1 MKSTSF
7 DGAQERQALIDCV
20 ASWEVADYVF
30 HAFPDAPNL
39 AGSTHAKVVFRWL
52 YEYHALSDGHPYA
65 EGALQRDWEAKGA
78 ELSTDTKESV
88 KVFMAA
94 VGSDWKARAP
104 KAVSKAK
111 EDTANYLKQAAAVS
125 FADRMLKTATS
136 GHLDGFESLVSGYKT
151 PGKTDARPVNIFRD
165 AAAIHGAL
173 TAQEDV
179 LFRFPGAI
187 GELLG
192 PVIRG
197 DFLAPLAREKMGKS
211 WIVDF
216 VAHVAAFQGCHVL
229 IVDVEMVKD
238 QKLRRI
244 WRQIVGAPLQGG
256 DFELPYFDVDGE
268 IQHRKRFVKG
278 VGTDLAD
285 MEKMMSAFRRVSN
298 GGSLEV
304 INMPTRGCKV
314 RDVERL
320 VEAHIRETGKP
331 YDLIIADSLDYFEPG
346 KSSMDGIDKLFD
358 IWSAFRGLGQKY
370 PCAVM
375 SPSHTGRKNKKG
387 SGSEDDVAGNI
398 QKLWMVTKTMYIEA
412 TKDEQEN
419 GVLRMSTS
427 TSRDNRMRND
437 TVVVL
442 QGLDIARPVLDSR
455 WLSDVKG
462 DRVFRGNT
470 GDKWGKDL
478 P

>member
-7 DGAQERQALIDCV
+7 DGAQERQALIDCM

-30 HAFPDAPNL
+30 HAFPSAPAI
-39 AGSTHAKVVFRWL
+39 AGSSHAKTLFQWI

-65 EGALQRDWEAKGA
+65 EACLSRDWETKGA
-78 ELSTDTKESV
+78 ELPKDTKEGIKQFLATV
-88 KVFMAA
+88 N
-94 VGSDWKARAP
+94 GDWKARAP

-111 EDTANYLKQAAAVS
+111 EDVAEYLKQSSAVS
-125 FADRMLKTATS
+125 FADRALKVATS
-136 GHLDGFESLVSGYKT
+136 GHIDGFEALLSGYKT
-151 PGKTDARPVNIFRD
+151 PGK
-165 AAAIHGAL
+165 
-173 TAQEDV
+173 QEDKPTDIFGDIDEIHDAITSTEEV
-179 LFRFPGAI
+179 LFKFPGAI
-187 GELLG
+187 GDLLG

-211 WIVDF
+211 WIVDM
-216 VAHVAAFQGCHVL
+216 VAIVACMQGCHVL
-229 IVDVEMVKD
+229 IVDAEMVKK

-244 WRQIVGAPLQGG
+244 WRQLVGAPLKDGEY
-256 DFELPYFDVDGE
+256 ELPYFDEDGE
-268 IQHRKRFVKG
+268 ICFRKRFCKG
-278 VGTDLAD
+278 VGTDRETMA
-285 MEKMMSAFRRVSN
+285 KMGAAFRRVS
-298 GGSLEV
+298 GGGCLHVKSV
-304 INMPTRGCKV
+304 PTRGCKV
-314 RDVERL
+314 RDVAKMQED
-320 VEAHIRETGKP
+320 HIREAGKP
-331 YDLIIADSLDYFEPG
+331 YDLVIADSLDYFDPTSG
-346 KSSMDGIDKLFD
+346 KLEGIDKLFD
-358 IWSAFRGLGQKY
+358 IWSSFRGLGQQY
-370 PCAVM
+370 DCAVM

-437 TVVVL
+437 TVVIL

-462 DRVFRGNT
+462 DMVYRPA
-470 GDKWGKDL
+470 GKYGSEL

>member
-30 HAFPDAPNL
+30 HAFPNAPSI
-39 AGSTHAKVVFRWL
+39 AGSSHAKILFQWL
-52 YEYHALSDGHPYA
+52 FDYHALSDGHPYA
-65 EGALQRDWEAKGA
+65 EAHLQRDWETKATDLPADAKEGMKTFLA
-78 ELSTDTKESV
+78 TVNSE
-88 KVFMAA
+88 
-94 VGSDWKARAP
+94 WKARAP
-104 KAVSKAK
+104 KATSKAK
-111 EDTANYLKQAAAVS
+111 EDVAEYLKQTSAVA
-125 FADRMLKTATS
+125 FADRVMKTATS
-136 GHLDGFESLVSGYKT
+136 GHIDGFEKLLADYQT
-151 PGKTDARPVNIFRD
+151 PGRQADGPVDIFRD
-165 AAAIHGAL
+165 IEEIHEAL
-173 TAQEDV
+173 TSVDEV
-179 LFRFPGAI
+179 LFKFPGKI

-211 WIVDF
+211 WIVDM
-216 VAHVAAFQGCHVL
+216 VAITAAMQGCHVL
-229 IVDVEMVKD
+229 IVDAEMVQK

-244 WRQIVGAPLQGG
+244 WRQLVGAPLKDG
-256 DFELPYFDVDGE
+256 DYELPYFDEDGE
-268 IQHRKRFVKG
+268 ICHKKRFCRG
-278 VGTDLAD
+278 VGTDREFMA
-285 MEKMMSAFRRVSN
+285 KMGAAFRRVS
-298 GGSLEV
+298 GGGCLHVKSV
-304 INMPTRGCKV
+304 PTRGFKV
-314 RDVERL
+314 RDVAKMMEDHAR
-320 VEAHIRETGKP
+320 EAGKP
-331 YDLIIADSLDYFEPG
+331 YDLVIADSLDYFEPTAG
-346 KSSMDGIDKLFD
+346 KMEGIDKLFD
-358 IWSAFRGLGQKY
+358 IWSAFRGLGQTY
-370 PCAVM
+370 NCAVM

-470 GDKWGKDL
+470 GKFGADL
-478 P
+478 S